1 MRGLGYGVRAT
12 FACVAAVLLV
22 GATVLLGAAPAHAQ
36 DTFVQVTPNP
46 ARAGTRVALTAS
58 CGDANNVTATVTS
71 DAFGRVML
79 LPRDGTLRGNVT
91 IPSSKRPGRYNVNLQ
106 CQNNR
111 TANTT
116 LTVTNVTPTETASP
130 TPTMS
135 PPERGPNA
143 GGGGMAGPGGED
155 RLILAGGL
163 TTMGLGVALGLFA
176 LVRHRAGT
184 APIRRRPE
192 TGA

>member
-1 MRGLGYGVRAT
+1 MRGLGYAGRAA
-12 FACVAAVLLV
+12 FARVAAVLLV
-22 GATVLLGAAPAHAQ
+22 GAAVLLGAAPAHAQ

-46 ARAGTRVALTAS
+46 ARAGSRVSITAS

-71 DAFGRVML
+71 DAFGRVVLM
-79 LPRDGTLRGNVT
+79 PRDGTLTGNVT

-116 LTVTNVTPTETASP
+116 LTVTNVSPSETASP
-130 TPTMS
+130 VPTMS
-135 PPERGPNA
+135 PPARGPDT
-143 GGGGMAGPGGED
+143 GGGGTAGGPGHD
-155 RLILAGGL
+155 QLILTGGL

-176 LVRHRAGT
+176 LLRRRAGT
-184 APIRRRPE
+184 LRRRPE